1 VRPEGVYVSFSGHIV
16 RWRDGVVGVGKF
28 AARAPQ
34 LTAVGGEL
42 YAHGGGAG
50 LRRFNGAAFA
60 PVAPD
65 AVLRPLREALALG
78 ISRNCADA
86 GKRPGRRTPRR
97 TLDAAVA
104 AFQLG
109 RPARATEVPMSPPT
123 VLVVDDTPAALGVV
137 CEALRQRGVRV
148 LLAESGTAAR
158 AVLARTTPD
167 LVLLDVM
174 MPGEDGFAVC
184 ASLQA
189 NPAWS
194 RLPVIFLTAVDAADQ
209 KVRAFAA
216 GAVDYVTKPVHVA
229 ELVGRVRVQ
238 LELCTT
244 RRKLEAQ
251 NAVLEAE
258 VALRLDAEAQLAS
271 SLDRA
276 VIVLNRS
283 GEVLFGTRLAY
294 DLLAKFEIT
303 AGSLAQGGRHANTH
317 GALQVR
323 RFTETGRDDTTMLV
337 LEEEHAP
344 PGPAALI
351 SLGLT
356 PRQAEV
362 AYWVAQGKTNP
373 EIAVI
378 LGASPRT
385 IDKHMERILERLG
398 VENRASLIVQTGTLL
413 RPSR

>member
-1 VRPEGVYVSFSGHIV
+1 M
-16 RWRDGVVGVGKF
+16 
-28 AARAPQ
+28 
-34 LTAVGGEL
+34 T
-42 YAHGGGAG
+42 
-50 LRRFNGAAFA
+50 
-60 PVAPD
+60 
-65 AVLRPLREALALG
+65 
-78 ISRNCADA
+78 
-86 GKRPGRRTPRR
+86 
-97 TLDAAVA
+97 
-104 AFQLG
+104 
-109 RPARATEVPMSPPT
+109 PPT

-137 CEALRQRGVRV
+137 CEALRQQGVRV
-148 LLAESGTAAR
+148 LLAENGTAAR
-158 AVLARTTPD
+158 TVLARTTPD

-174 MPGEDGFAVC
+174 MPGEDGFAVR

-194 RLPVIFLTAVDAADQ
+194 KVPVIFLTAVDAADQ

-238 LELCTT
+238 LELCAA

-258 VALRLDAEAQLAS
+258 VAMRLDAEAQLAT

-276 VIVLNRS
+276 VIVLNRG

-294 DLLAKFEIT
+294 DLLAKFE
-303 AGSLAQGGRHANTH
+303 LAAPALAKGGRFEHAR

-323 RFTETGRDDTTMLV
+323 RFTENGRDDTTMLV

-351 SLGLT
+351 ALGLT

-398 VENRASLIVQTGTLL
+398 VENRASLIVKTGDIL